1 VRVNSDKQTLI
12 LAGEAIPRS
21 DAASSS
27 ASDLG
32 LSDMGARLTI
42 VATRADNT
50 MLLAHGDF
58 ARKASAA
65 ADDSTSAVM
74 THSAGGQNKLERS
87 AYPSSARGPSF
98 HAANEYARTQDFWGH
113 GTRSTIID
121 TYA

>member
-1 VRVNSDKQTLI
+1 VNSDKQTLI
-12 LAGEAIPRS
+12 LAGEAIPRR
-21 DAASSS
+21 DAARSS

-32 LSDMGARLTI
+32 LSDLEPRLTI

-50 MLLAHGDF
+50 LSRYGAL
-58 ARKASAA
+58 ARKASTA

-74 THSAGGQNKLERS
+74 TLSTSGQNKLERS
-87 AYPSSARGPSF
+87 GYLSSARGPSF
-98 HAANEYARTQDFWGH
+98 HAANEYARTQDFGGH